1 MLIFCRQRAYFG
13 MVVTAVENHCLGCAV
28 LEEENRFVMG
38 ALPYKKY
45 VLVAWQVGLLDI
57 WEKA

>member
-1 MLIFCRQRAYFG
+1 M
-13 MVVTAVENHCLGCAV
+13 VTAVENHCLGCAV